1 MKTVPAADV
10 GADLDEYLDRVADD
24 PIIITRDGRPVAA
37 LVPVDESDDLER
49 LSLAHNR
56 RFRRLLEEAYE
67 RIQRDGG
74 LNEEQFWQT
83 VDAQYADSGNTQ
95 DKPR

>member
-10 GADLDEYLDRVADD
+10 GADLDEYLDRVAED

-37 LVPVDESDDLER
+37 LVPVDEGDDLER

-67 RIQRDGG
+67 RVQRGGG
-74 LNEEQFWQT
+74 LSEEQFWQT
-83 VDAQYADSGNTQ
+83 VEARYEEAGDTQ
-95 DKPR
+95 DKPH